1 MTVTKNANP
10 ITPRP
15 MGGRRPIGGYP
26 KDDATAPTS
35 TPERPRPVA
44 RPIPTAIPTA
54 RPISIPAA
62 KTPSTIK
69 REIEEYLND
78 PLPIVIE
85 EIAKLQGQ
93 GRFGDRKVFISALWD
108 RVHRRVGMT
117 LPEFKTWLIA
127 QHREARLVLSRADL
141 VSAMPQHLVDA
152 SEAWYDGRSASFHF
166 VHDPSVR

>member
-1 MTVTKNANP
+1 MTVTKNAGP

-15 MGGRRPIGGYP
+15 MGGRRPIGGYRT
-26 KDDATAPTS
+26 DDATAPIP
-35 TPERPRPVA
+35 TPARPRPVA
-44 RPIPTAIPTA
+44 RTIPAA
-54 RPISIPAA
+54 RPISSSAT

-85 EIAKLQGQ
+85 EVAKLQGQ

-117 LPEFKTWLIA
+117 LPEFKAWLIA
-127 QHREARLVLSRADL
+127 QHREAKLVLSRADL